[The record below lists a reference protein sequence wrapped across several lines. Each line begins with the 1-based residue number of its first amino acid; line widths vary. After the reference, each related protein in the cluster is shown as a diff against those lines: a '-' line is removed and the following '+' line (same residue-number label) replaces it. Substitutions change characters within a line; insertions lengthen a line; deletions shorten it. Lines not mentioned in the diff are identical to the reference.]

1 MHPQILRLLV
11 LLKNL
16 QILSSRALFYRT
28 DCTHR
33 FKFPTHTL
41 ILIGLA
47 IFKVPLII
55 RSENNFSLQ
64 TNDRRMFEMFETLNK
79 ALENAFVE
87 LFFPY
92 IYNWIPGFTGWDH
105 FLQHSKEVKE
115 LIFETIHEHKKTR
128 VVGRPRV
135 YYSCI

>member
-1 MHPQILRLLV
+1 
-11 LLKNL
+11 
-16 QILSSRALFYRT
+16 
-28 DCTHR
+28 
-33 FKFPTHTL
+33 
-41 ILIGLA
+41 
-47 IFKVPLII
+47 
-55 RSENNFSLQ
+55 
-64 TNDRRMFEMFETLNK
+64 MFEMFETLNK

-135 YYSCI
+135 YYSYMHTVWTINEGSEGSPRKVLPCLINQESPP

>member
-1 MHPQILRLLV
+1 
-11 LLKNL
+11 
-16 QILSSRALFYRT
+16 
-28 DCTHR
+28 
-33 FKFPTHTL
+33 
-41 ILIGLA
+41 
-47 IFKVPLII
+47 
-55 RSENNFSLQ
+55 
-64 TNDRRMFEMFETLNK
+64 MFEMFETLNK

-135 YYSCI
+135 LHSYIQGRPSIMSQKEAPRKPFLVF

>member
-1 MHPQILRLLV
+1 M
-11 LLKNL
+11 
-16 QILSSRALFYRT
+16 S
-28 DCTHR
+28 
-33 FKFPTHTL
+33 
-41 ILIGLA
+41 
-47 IFKVPLII
+47 
-55 RSENNFSLQ
+55 
-64 TNDRRMFEMFETLNK
+64 EMFETLNK

-135 YYSCI
+135 FILTYIQYGPSMRVQKEAHRKSFPV

>member
-1 MHPQILRLLV
+1 
-11 LLKNL
+11 
-16 QILSSRALFYRT
+16 
-28 DCTHR
+28 
-33 FKFPTHTL
+33 
-41 ILIGLA
+41 
-47 IFKVPLII
+47 
-55 RSENNFSLQ
+55 
-64 TNDRRMFEMFETLNK
+64 MFEMFETLNK

-135 YYSCI
+135 YFSYIYTVWTINEGTEGSPQKVLPCLIKKALPITTKKALN

>member
-1 MHPQILRLLV
+1 M
-11 LLKNL
+11 
-16 QILSSRALFYRT
+16 
-28 DCTHR
+28 
-33 FKFPTHTL
+33 
-41 ILIGLA
+41 
-47 IFKVPLII
+47 
-55 RSENNFSLQ
+55 Q

-115 LIFETIHEHKKTR
+115 LIFEAIHEHKKTR

-135 YYSCI
+135 FILTYIQYGPSMRVQKEAHRSPSQSTLRKPSPKDQVGLPSMP

>member
-1 MHPQILRLLV
+1 
-11 LLKNL
+11 
-16 QILSSRALFYRT
+16 
-28 DCTHR
+28 
-33 FKFPTHTL
+33 
-41 ILIGLA
+41 
-47 IFKVPLII
+47 
-55 RSENNFSLQ
+55 
-64 TNDRRMFEMFETLNK
+64 MFEMFETLNK

-135 YYSCI
+135 LHFYIQGRPSIMSHKEAPSKPFLVF

>member
-1 MHPQILRLLV
+1 
-11 LLKNL
+11 
-16 QILSSRALFYRT
+16 
-28 DCTHR
+28 
-33 FKFPTHTL
+33 
-41 ILIGLA
+41 
-47 IFKVPLII
+47 
-55 RSENNFSLQ
+55 
-64 TNDRRMFEMFETLNK
+64 MFEMFETLNK

-128 VVGRPRV
+128 IVGRPRV
-135 YYSCI
+135 LYSYIYTVWTMVIRVVEFSSHENPHTQRKLLNFEFWINGELSNIGHHFSIK